1 MEEICRRERQE
12 GKNKCE
18 MHILI
23 FVTVLPLANDMTHN
37 LEGVDDE
44 IEIEESGEMRCK
56 LEG

>member
-1 MEEICRRERQE
+1 
-12 GKNKCE
+12 

-37 LEGVDDE
+37 LEGVYDE

-56 LEG
+56 LARRMNN